1 MNPTLRAHLA
11 VHEAGHA
18 VVAITLGMP
27 VALIV
32 MSGEGDPGERTAAYT
47 NFGEHPAYE
56 LMAAHPDAMGPVQFA
71 GNLAEKHIFSGRH
84 VRGGYERD
92 LAVITSY
99 TGPFRDAAHA
109 AAVIEPWV
117 HRAHTMVREER
128 PAIETVAAELM
139 TADGLSREE
148 IDDLIEESKSAPRRL
163 PSEVMPPED
172 TTPPPIPD

>member
-1 MNPTLRAHLA
+1 MGLTAEEYRVLRAHMA

-18 VVAITLGMP
+18 VIGIEQGMP

-47 NFGEHPAYE
+47 NYGEHAAYE

-71 GNLAEKHIFSGRH
+71 GTSAEKHIFNGRH

-92 LAVITSY
+92 LAVIQSY
-99 TGPFRDAAHA
+99 TGPFRDVEHA
-109 AAVIEPWV
+109 SAVIEPWV
-117 HRAHTMVREER
+117 QRALELVRELR

-139 TADGLSREE
+139 TADRLTREE
-148 IDDLIEESKSAPRRL
+148 IDALIERSKTAPGHL
-163 PSEVMPPED
+163 PSEVLPS
-172 TTPPPIPD
+172 